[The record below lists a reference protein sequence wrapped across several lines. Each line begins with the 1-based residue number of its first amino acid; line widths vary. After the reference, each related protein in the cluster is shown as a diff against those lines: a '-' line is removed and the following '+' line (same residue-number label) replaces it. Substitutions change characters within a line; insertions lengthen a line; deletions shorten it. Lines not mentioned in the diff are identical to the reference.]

1 MQATKQWRTYLA
13 GRKFT
18 IYTDHMPL
26 RYLRNKE
33 HLPHRHADYLDWLS
47 MFDFEVHYKP
57 GKLNRVAD
65 ALSRRED
72 LKELN
77 AILALETD
85 EARMA
90 QIVQGY
96 NDDPYF
102 TGVKS
107 FFSGGGNI
115 EIPHKRR
122 LKRQFRLDERG
133 ILYEMRGREPRVC
146 IPRGTLRKQIIKDA
160 HDAPISGH
168 FGIEKTVAQV
178 QRHYWWPT
186 IRKEVTQYVR
196 TCLAC
201 QRNKPSQQSP
211 AGLLQ
216 PLPVPD
222 GRWSDVTMDLITS
235 LPETPRGHD
244 AIIVFVDRLT
254 KRAHF
259 APTRTDASSY
269 DIARLFLHNVVRLHG
284 LPQRIVCDRDR
295 RFINMFWQELMKLLG
310 TELRPSTAYHPQT
323 DGQSERTNR
332 TLLQMLRPY
341 VNHHQDDWDEWLDS
355 IEIAYNNME
364 QDSIH
369 TTPYYCDL
377 GRHPRMPNML
387 ITQCDVR
394 EVTNVEA
401 AAALAERM
409 QAITAEAQ
417 AAIGQAQQMQEYY
430 ANLKRRGETFEVG
443 DQVMLS
449 TEHALPD
456 ALRIRPTRKFTPR
469 YSGPYTITK
478 KISDVVYVLDLPEN
492 MHIHPVFHISKL
504 KRFHRREGEPN
515 ADEQMPPPIIVDDHE
530 EWEVEEILAKR
541 KTKKGIEY
549 LIKWAGYPEEAS
561 SWQPI
566 RNVVNAP
573 EKVREFEE
581 KNAARRG
588 RRVSRRGRVVRSS
601 RRAAKDRR

>member
-1 MQATKQWRTYLA
+1 
-13 GRKFT
+13 
-18 IYTDHMPL
+18 
-26 RYLRNKE
+26 
-33 HLPHRHADYLDWLS
+33 
-47 MFDFEVHYKP
+47 
-57 GKLNRVAD
+57 
-65 ALSRRED
+65 
-72 LKELN
+72 
-77 AILALETD
+77 
-85 EARMA
+85 
-90 QIVQGY
+90 
-96 NDDPYF
+96 
-102 TGVKS
+102 
-107 FFSGGGNI
+107 
-115 EIPHKRR
+115 
-122 LKRQFRLDERG
+122 
-133 ILYEMRGREPRVC
+133 
-146 IPRGTLRKQIIKDA
+146 
-160 HDAPISGH
+160 
-168 FGIEKTVAQV
+168 
-178 QRHYWWPT
+178 
-186 IRKEVTQYVR
+186 
-196 TCLAC
+196 
-201 QRNKPSQQSP
+201 
-211 AGLLQ
+211 
-216 PLPVPD
+216 
-222 GRWSDVTMDLITS
+222 
-235 LPETPRGHD
+235 
-244 AIIVFVDRLT
+244 
-254 KRAHF
+254 
-259 APTRTDASSY
+259 
-269 DIARLFLHNVVRLHG
+269 
-284 LPQRIVCDRDR
+284 
-295 RFINMFWQELMKLLG
+295 
-310 TELRPSTAYHPQT
+310 
-323 DGQSERTNR
+323 
-332 TLLQMLRPY
+332 
-341 VNHHQDDWDEWLDS
+341 
-355 IEIAYNNME
+355 
-364 QDSIH
+364 
-369 TTPYYCDL
+369 
-377 GRHPRMPNML
+377 MPNML

-549 LIKWAGYPEEAS
+549 LIKWASYPEEAS